1 MDAAAP
7 GAVNLQVR
15 LWLATWHFPLAAP
28 TMEPMRA
35 AIAAL
40 AVLGYGA
47 LAAALGVSLA
57 TGDGSEAGWILV
69 GPLPFCVIGAIGF
82 LRRPDNRVVWWLVGV
97 GAAFGASTALG
108 DVFLPMAERH
118 WGTAASV
125 TALVALLCQWAGTAN
140 SVAAIGM
147 IGLFPSGRP
156 ERGYERAVIWTS
168 VVAAVL
174 LPLLDAVSTANIALL
189 VPGQGVA
196 PTVRS
201 GVSLAVL
208 APLRG
213 AISAV
218 YESYPFWTVAG
229 VVLLALRYQR
239 GDFAERRQ
247 IRWLL
252 IGVTGSFSLWV
263 PLLLLW
269 WEAEPQSAAINLIAT
284 VLSALAIATAL
295 AAMLVALFYTG
306 VFGIDEPGRRA
317 LVGRIVRLSVGAA
330 VAIAAVTAGLLT
342 SLAAPAA
349 VAVVAGVTVAACG
362 QAIRGRLEHAA
373 DRWVLGSRL
382 AGDANLNRFG
392 RSLIQA
398 PGSDGLLS
406 DLAREVRRGLD
417 LTWAQVSLD
426 AADGQLRAVTDGTP
440 AGEPAATVPI
450 EYRGTILGHIE
461 CGPRSDGP
469 LLAED
474 RRLLAYFAAQAAVGV
489 HNRHLGAELSRRIEE
504 VRDQAAELAAS
515 RDRVVAGQDA
525 ERRRIQRI
533 LHDGV
538 QQEIVAL
545 SARAGLVRQQLL
557 RGDLAAADGLADMQ
571 RDLATT
577 LQDVREIAYAI
588 HPPVLS
594 DRGLLEAIEAQSS
607 RPALPMAVR
616 ADPRLRGVR
625 FGEQIEVTA
634 WYVLAEALS
643 NVVKHAGASEVEV
656 SLSQEDGT
664 LGLVIRDDGCG
675 FDLDRPRGLGLTGL
689 SDRLDTVAGSLTIN
703 SGAGVG
709 TSLCVHIPVGRN
721 HVGQDQESG
730 PERVVGRERADA

>member
-1 MDAAAP
+1 
-7 GAVNLQVR
+7 
-15 LWLATWHFPLAAP
+15 
-28 TMEPMRA
+28 MEGMRA

-57 TGDGSEAGWILV
+57 DGNISEVGWILV
-69 GPLPFCVIGAIGF
+69 GPLPFCVVGAIGF
-82 LRRPDNRVVWWLVGV
+82 LRRPENRVVWWLVGV
-97 GAAFGASTALG
+97 GAAFGAETALG

-118 WGTAASV
+118 WGTGASV
-125 TALVALLCQWAGTAN
+125 TALVALLCQWAGTSN

-156 ERGYERAVIWTS
+156 EHGYERVVIWTS
-168 VVAAVL
+168 AVIAVL
-174 LPLLDAVSTANIALL
+174 VPLLDAVSAANIALTG
-189 VPGQGVA
+189 VPGQGM
-196 PTVRS
+196 PIVRS
-201 GVSLAVL
+201 GVSLAAL
-208 APLRG
+208 APLRDPFL
-213 AISAV
+213 AA
-218 YESYPFWTVAG
+218 YKSYPFWTVAG
-229 VVLLALRYQR
+229 VVLLALRYWR
-239 GDFAERRQ
+239 GKAAERRQ

-263 PLLLLW
+263 PLFLLW
-269 WEAEPQSAAINLIAT
+269 WEADPDSAATNVIAT
-284 VLSALAIATAL
+284 GLSALAIATAL
-295 AAMLVALFYTG
+295 VAMLVALFYTG
-306 VFGIDEPGRRA
+306 VFGIDQPGRRA
-317 LVGRIVRLSVGAA
+317 LVHRVLRVSIATVI
-330 VAIAAVTAGLLT
+330 AIAAVTAGLLT

-349 VAVVAGVTVAACG
+349 VAVVVGVMAAACG

-382 AGDANLNRFG
+382 AGYANLNRFG
-392 RSLIQA
+392 RSLIQV
-398 PGSDGLLS
+398 PGSEGLLS
-406 DLAREVRRGLD
+406 DLAGEVRRGLD
-417 LTWAQVSLD
+417 LTWARVSLD
-426 AADGQLRAVTDGTP
+426 AADEPLRVVTDGTP
-440 AGEPAATVPI
+440 AGGPAATVPI
-450 EYRGTILGHIE
+450 EYRGTILGRIE
-461 CGPRSDGP
+461 CGPRCDGP

-489 HNRHLGAELSRRIEE
+489 HNLYLAAELSRRVEE
-504 VRDQAAELAAS
+504 VREQAAELAAS

-525 ERRRIQRI
+525 ERRRIQAV

-545 SARAGLVRQQLL
+545 TARAGLVRQQLL
-557 RGDLAAADGLADMQ
+557 RGDPAAADGLADMQ

-607 RPALPMAVR
+607 RLALPMAVR

-656 SLSQEDGT
+656 SLTQQDGR

-675 FDLDRPRGLGLTGL
+675 FDLGRPRGLGLTGL
-689 SDRLDTVAGSLTIN
+689 SDRLDTVGGSLTIN
-703 SGAGVG
+703 SGAGLG
-709 TSLCVHIPVGRN
+709 TSVCVHIPVGGN
-721 HVGQDQESG
+721 NAGQESR
-730 PERVVGRERADA
+730 PEQSVGRERADA